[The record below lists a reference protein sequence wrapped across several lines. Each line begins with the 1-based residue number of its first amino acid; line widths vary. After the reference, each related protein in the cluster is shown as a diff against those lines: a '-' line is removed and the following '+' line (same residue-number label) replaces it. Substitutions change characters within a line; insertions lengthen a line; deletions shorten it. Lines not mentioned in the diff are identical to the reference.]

1 LISVKSDDIVRHED
15 TSTATVTNNKWCVMV
30 CNTETFVLG
39 RIKTL
44 LCKLG
49 AYLWKHTI
57 DQSVTVQFSGRITEK
72 TIMEF
77 V

>member
-1 LISVKSDDIVRHED
+1 
-15 TSTATVTNNKWCVMV
+15 MV

-39 RIKTL
+39 RITTL